1 MVGVVDTIESRR
13 NRLANECGTQALSD
27 CRTILDALDAAV
39 IATPTRSHH
48 ELAMCALKRGIH
60 LLVEKPLAATTSE
73 ADELVRTAKQNR
85 VLLQVGHVER
95 FNPAFVSVLPH
106 VERPKYIEA
115 VRAGNFTFR
124 SMDIGVVLDL
134 MIHDIDLVLS
144 TVRSPLR
151 RIQAVGISVLGAHE
165 DVANA
170 RLEFRCGCVATLSA
184 SRVSYQPVRRMQI
197 WSLGGFASVDFAARV
212 TTVVSPSE
220 ALFRRKLDIAGLA
233 DEPADHRDRILA
245 EHLPR
250 TETRH
255 EAVDALGLELDD
267 FIESIRASREP
278 QVTGE
283 QARDAVAV
291 AEQILADIDAHT
303 WENELREPAGP
314 AYHPRVQGIP
324 SPHWN
329 MSSTTGLV
337 AELP

>member
-1 MVGVVDTIESRR
+1 MSSAQPLRVAVIGAGRLGTFHAQKLARMDSVRLVGVVDTIESRR

-184 SRVSYQPVRRMQI
+184 SRVSYQPVTANADLVAGRI
-197 WSLGGFASVDFAARV
+197 RV
-212 TTVVSPSE
+212 GR
-220 ALFRRKLDIAGLA
+220 FRRSR
-233 DEPADHRDRILA
+233 DHGSLSERSPLSPEA
-245 EHLPR
+245 
-250 TETRH
+250 RH
-255 EAVDALGLELDD
+255 RRPG
-267 FIESIRASREP
+267 
-278 QVTGE
+278 
-283 QARDAVAV
+283 
-291 AEQILADIDAHT
+291 
-303 WENELREPAGP
+303 
-314 AYHPRVQGIP
+314 
-324 SPHWN
+324 
-329 MSSTTGLV
+329 
-337 AELP
+337 